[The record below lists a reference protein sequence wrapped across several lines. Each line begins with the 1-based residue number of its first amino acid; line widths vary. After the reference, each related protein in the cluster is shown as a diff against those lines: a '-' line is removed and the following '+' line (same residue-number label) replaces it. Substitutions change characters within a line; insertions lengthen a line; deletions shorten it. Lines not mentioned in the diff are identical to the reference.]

1 MHGGFGIKPG
11 SAARDA
17 EQRAR
22 EARDAGTAPIRANM
36 GIRVGGQ
43 VGQKFELDSRPSG
56 PGEALPLPRPAAA
69 TPVAAPV
76 PKPAAPVPPPAEP
89 SAAARVW
96 GKFLGLF
103 SRKQ

>member
-1 MHGGFGIKPG
+1 MNGGFGIKPG

-22 EARDAGTAPIRANM
+22 EARGAGATPFRGNM

-43 VGQKFELDSRPSG
+43 VGQKFELESRPSG
-56 PGEALPLPRPAAA
+56 PGEALPVPRPAAA
-69 TPVAAPV
+69 APV
-76 PKPAAPVPPPAEP
+76 PEPAAAATPAAVP

-96 GKFLGLF
+96 GKFRGLF